1 LCRSKSCV
9 EDVALQVA
17 TQPARLTGLI
27 GAAGEYYVAAEL
39 SRRGW
44 LATVTIKNA
53 PGTDVLA
60 QRVHTGAVVAIQTK
74 TASRGNN
81 FWVDKKCEV
90 PARAMN
96 EWYVLV
102 DLRADGDRPKFYVIP
117 RNIIAGATY
126 AQHVEWLQRPRE
138 GRSVKDT
145 TQRSLHAKY
154 LTGYEDRW
162 DLLDRPA
169 DEAPLLI
176 GEWYTECVRR
186 FGLPPGH
193 PGWPAA

>member
-1 LCRSKSCV
+1 MTS
-9 EDVALQVA
+9 
-17 TQPARLTGLI
+17 LT

-60 QRVHTGAVVAIQTK
+60 QRVDTGAVVAIQTK
-74 TASRGNN
+74 TSSDGNS
-81 FWVDKKCEV
+81 FQLDKKCEV
-90 PARAMN
+90 VAREMN
-96 EWYVLV
+96 EWYILV
-102 DLRADGDRPKFYVIP
+102 GLRAEGERPKFYLIP

-145 TQRSLHAKY
+145 ARRALLAKY
-154 LTGYEDRW
+154 LAGYEERW

-176 GEWYTECVRR
+176 SEWYTDCVRR

-193 PGWPAA
+193 PGWPTA